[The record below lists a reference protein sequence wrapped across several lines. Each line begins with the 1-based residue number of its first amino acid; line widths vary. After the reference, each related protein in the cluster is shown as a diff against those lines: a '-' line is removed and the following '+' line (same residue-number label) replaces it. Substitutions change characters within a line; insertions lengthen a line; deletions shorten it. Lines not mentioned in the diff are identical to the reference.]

1 VRKPR
6 ELMRQFVNC
15 SNALHAALYLFSGLF
30 LPVFGGSVS
39 TRLPWK
45 EQSLNLSLKANIAKV
60 LCKQISSVIDF
71 HRQESQEPPLKHRNL
86 LF

>member
-1 VRKPR
+1 MRKPR

-30 LPVFGGSVS
+30 LPILGGSVS

-60 LCKQISSVIDF
+60 L
-71 HRQESQEPPLKHRNL
+71 
-86 LF
+86 